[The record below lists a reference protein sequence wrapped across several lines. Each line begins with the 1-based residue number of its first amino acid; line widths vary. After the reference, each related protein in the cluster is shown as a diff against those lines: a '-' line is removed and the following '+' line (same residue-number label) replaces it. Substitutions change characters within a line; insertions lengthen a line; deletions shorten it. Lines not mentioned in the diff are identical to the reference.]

1 MKQEKQQVY
10 SIRKLKNAVG
20 SVAIYSLLFGVP
32 AVALGSQ
39 LLSVETVKADE
50 VQSRIIYENRA
61 PSAELDKY
69 GTNNNAVSKIEE
81 IKTVEGNLRYKVT
94 FADDIDVSKGVT
106 FNTNGNSYY
115 IPERKLNYQN
125 ANVGEV
131 THTKSNDDV
140 SIKSDRDFNSFDEYF
155 NYLKNLDVNNL
166 SGKIKIQF
174 NETFKKYNKNR
185 YVEFEIKKPGDSAYL
200 GYILYKNKDSKV
212 KEFLDFSKNTTY
224 KINFNNQVLYSKDLT
239 LKNGGNQVSD
249 NSLRYEN
256 ELGNPKPGQSS
267 SSLIN
272 DRPNYFNSLY
282 YFSPNLTKNNYADGF
297 GKPYL
302 NKGTRIKIKINSE
315 VVSHNFKVGDDL
327 ILSNSFI
334 DRSSYVPL
342 WNDNSNVVKLS
353 TPNSSNPLSEN
364 SKINAKVI
372 NVSDKEIEYEIKN
385 DVLIRSTSGTD
396 YSLTTDFSDKFTLK
410 DNFLDKIDK
419 SEYVK
424 KLKDRNVDGF
434 FGNVVT
440 EIKEPGKEYNVISTS
455 NIRAT
460 INPNFVFGESSTGT
474 VKVKY
479 LDENNKEIAPT
490 ETVALNKPWYE
501 SVNIEKKSI
510 ENYDFVSSDLP
521 LKDIVGSGE
530 RTVTLKYKSR
540 IKEATRDIPFNTVYK
555 ENPLRDKGVQTVQT
569 NGVTGVESYK
579 TLNDQE
585 IPNSAVVKKAKVD
598 KVVLVGTKPKVDVEN
613 IPYTTRYEND
623 DTLQKENKVIKV
635 KGVNGTKTTTTTY
648 TVNPTNG
655 NVSETVGNPVIKN
668 PIEEVIKVGTKP
680 KVDTEVLNYTTRYEA
695 DETKDKGIKS
705 TKIEGVN
712 GSKVTTTTYTVNPT
726 NGNVSE
732 TVGNPVIKNPVEK
745 VVLVGTKPKVDT
757 EVLNYT
763 TRYEADTTKDKAT
776 REVVQHGVN
785 GSKVTTTTYTVNPTN
800 GNVSETVG
808 TPVVTNPVEEIVKIG
823 AKTLVK
829 ETPIKYTESTIENNE
844 LPKGTT
850 RVKVEGKDGKIIT
863 TTTYTV
869 NPKAGEIT
877 ENVTEKQE
885 DAVNKVIEK
894 GTKVTDIF
902 IPDLTNDLGVNGEAP
917 NQPNE
922 AERIINVGA
931 KPKVEEI
938 VIPFEREYEDDS
950 TMLPSEERKVRDGVN
965 GKLTRTT
972 NYEVDS
978 QTGKVTEKVTETREE
993 PVNELYK
1000 RGTGVTSKIPFE
1012 TTEKENPNIL
1022 PSESGKVLVE
1032 GEEGVLHP
1040 DGKTVIKKPVNKVVE
1055 KGTGVTTPIPKG
1067 DYKVIEDPTLP
1078 EGQEVI
1084 DNEGEDGILHP
1095 DGKTIIKEK
1104 VQPVKRIG
1112 KPVTS
1117 KGDENPPVVNEE
1129 KLIVTQYVNENGE
1142 TIKTL
1147 EGQIDTP
1154 ENYLKDEKG
1163 NITYQLDDS
1172 KQKEEKDGL
1181 ITYYYKKPVSSNGL
1195 EKPPVLEVED
1205 LIITQYIDNNGK
1217 VVTTIEDK
1225 VEKPDK
1231 YLKDK
1236 DGNITHE
1243 LDENK
1248 PKDENG
1254 GVVKYYYKT
1263 ITTSK
1268 GTDLPPVHELP
1279 ELKVIIVRDETG
1291 KEIKSYIESEF
1302 NKEDLDKEYDYIK
1315 GPEDKGNGITE
1326 YIYQTKINKPKDKL
1340 EVENIN
1346 KLTDREKETLK
1357 EKVKEVNPD
1366 KFITI
1371 GEDGLIRLYDK
1382 EDKTD
1387 IVQTLKISD
1396 FIFVK
1401 PKQEK
1406 VEIVEVPQNSK
1417 PKEEPKVRELP
1428 NTNSASVLASL
1439 ISSTMGT
1446 LGLAFTKRK
1455 KK

>member
-50 VQSRIIYENRA
+50 AQSRIIYENRT

-249 NSLRYEN
+249 NSVRYEN

-282 YFSPNLTKNNYADGF
+282 YFSPNLTKNNYTQGF

-302 NKGTRIKIKINSE
+302 NRGTRIKIKINSE

-353 TPNSSNPLSEN
+353 TSNSSNPLSEN

-372 NVSDKEIEYEIKN
+372 NVSDKEIEYEIKD

-555 ENPLRDKGVQTVQT
+555 ENPLRDKGVQTVQI

-648 TVNPTNG
+648 TVNSN
-655 NVSETVGNPVIKN
+655 
-668 PIEEVIKVGTKP
+668 
-680 KVDTEVLNYTTRYEA
+680 
-695 DETKDKGIKS
+695 
-705 TKIEGVN
+705 
-712 GSKVTTTTYTVNPT
+712 

-869 NPKAGEIT
+869 NPKTGEIT

-894 GTKVTDIF
+894 GTKVTYIF

-972 NYEVDS
+972 NYNVDS

-1032 GEEGVLHP
+1032 GEEGTLHP
-1040 DGKTVIKKPVNKVVE
+1040 DGKTIIKKPVNKVVE

-1095 DGKTIIKEK
+1095 DGKTVIKEK

-1163 NITYQLDDS
+1163 NITYQLDES

-1195 EKPPVLEVED
+1195 ELPPVLEVED
-1205 LIITQYIDNNGK
+1205 LTITQYIDNNGK
-1217 VVTTIEDK
+1217 VIETIEDK
-1225 VEKPDK
+1225 VETPNK

-1243 LDENK
+1243 LDESK

-1254 GVVKYYYKT
+1254 GVIKYYYKS

-1268 GTDLPPVHELP
+1268 GTELPPVHELP

-1291 KEIKSYIESEF
+1291 KEIKTYTESEF

-1357 EKVKEVNPD
+1357 EKVKDVNPD

-1406 VEIVEVPQNSK
+1406 VEIVEVSQSSK
-1417 PKEEPKVRELP
+1417 PKEEPKERELP
-1428 NTNSASVLASL
+1428 NTNSASVLTSL
-1439 ISSTMGT
+1439 ISSTIGS

>member
-32 AVALGSQ
+32 SVALGSQ
-39 LLSVETVKADE
+39 LVSVETVKADE
-50 VQSRIIYENRA
+50 AQSRIIYENRA

-81 IKTVEGNLRYKVT
+81 IKTLEGNLRYKVT

-106 FNTNGNSYY
+106 LNTTGKSFY
-115 IPERKLNYQN
+115 IPERRLNYKN
-125 ANVGEV
+125 DYVGDIQYLSDKGQTIKEA
-131 THTKSNDDV
+131 KSF
-140 SIKSDRDFNSFDEYF
+140 SGFNEYST
-155 NYLKNLDVNNL
+155 YLKNFDVNTL
-166 SGKIKIQF
+166 TGKVNITFK
-174 NETFKKYNKNR
+174 NNFKKYNKNR
-185 YVEFEIKKPGDSAYL
+185 FIEFEVTKPGDTGYL
-200 GYILYKNKDSKV
+200 GYLQYREKNAELNDYLSVSKTANYS
-212 KEFLDFSKNTTY
+212 L
-224 KINFNNQVLYSKDLT
+224 NFNNTVLYSKDVKLNNHASQINEQPVKYSSE
-239 LKNGGNQVSD
+239 LGEARAGQGSGVNIYNEPNYI
-249 NSLRYEN
+249 NSL
-256 ELGNPKPGQSS
+256 
-267 SSLIN
+267 
-272 DRPNYFNSLY
+272 FY
-282 YFSPNLTKNNYADGF
+282 YSPNIKKNTIENAA
-297 GKPYL
+297 GKTYL
-302 NKGTRIKIKINSE
+302 AKGTKIKIKINSE
-315 VVSHNFKVGDDL
+315 VVEHKFKVGEEFT
-327 ILSNSFI
+327 LSNNI
-334 DRSSYVPL
+334 TAKTSYDNI
-342 WNDNSNVVKLS
+342 WNDNSNFVTIAANNV
-353 TPNSSNPLSEN
+353 NSLQD
-364 SKINAKVI
+364 NANIPVTITK
-372 NVSDKEIEYEIKN
+372 VSDKEIEYELKEN
-385 DVLIRSTSGTD
+385 ALIRSNND
-396 YSLTTDFSDKFTLK
+396 YDLTTTFRNKFFLK
-410 DNFLDKIDK
+410 DNFLDNINKQDYI
-419 SEYVK
+419 K
-424 KLKDRNVDGF
+424 KLKDRNIDGV
-434 FGNVVT
+434 FGEIST
-440 EIKEPGKEYNVISTS
+440 EIKEPNGEYKVIYNSQINAS
-455 NIRAT
+455 
-460 INPNFVFGESSTGT
+460 INPNLVFGESSTGT

-501 SVNIEKKSI
+501 SVNVEKKSI
-510 ENYDFVSSDLP
+510 DNYDFVSSDLP

-530 RTVTLKYKSR
+530 RTITLKYKSR
-540 IKEATRDIPFNTVYK
+540 IKEATRDIPFNTIYK
-555 ENPLRDKGVQTVQT
+555 ENPLKDKGVQTVQT

-598 KVVLVGTKPKVDVEN
+598 KVVLVGTK
-613 IPYTTRYEND
+613 
-623 DTLQKENKVIKV
+623 
-635 KGVNGTKTTTTTY
+635 
-648 TVNPTNG
+648 
-655 NVSETVGNPVIKN
+655 S
-668 PIEEVIKVGTKP
+668 

-695 DETKDKGIKS
+695 DETKDKGVKS

-745 VVLVGTKPKVDT
+745 VVLVGTKPKIDT

-763 TRYEADTTKDKAT
+763 TRYEADTTKDKTT
-776 REVVQHGVN
+776 REVVQKGVN
-785 GSKVTTTTYTVNPTN
+785 GTKVITTTYTVNPTN

-808 TPVVTNPVEEIVKIG
+808 KPVITNPIEEVIKIG
-823 AKTLVK
+823 AKTLIK
-829 ETPIKYTESTIENNE
+829 ETPIKYTESTVENNE

-869 NPKAGEIT
+869 NPATGAIT
-877 ENVTEKQE
+877 ENSTEKRE

-1078 EGQEVI
+1078 EGKEVI

-1104 VQPVKRIG
+1104 VQPVKRVG

-1129 KLIVTQYVNENGE
+1129 KLIVTQYVNENEE

-1147 EGQIDTP
+1147 EGHIDTP

-1163 NITYQLDDS
+1163 NITYQLDES

-1217 VVTTIEDK
+1217 IVTTIEDK
-1225 VEKPDK
+1225 VENPDK
-1231 YLKDK
+1231 YLKNK

-1291 KEIKSYIESEF
+1291 KEIKSYIESDF

-1406 VEIVEVPQNSK
+1406 VEIVEVPQSSK
-1417 PKEEPKVRELP
+1417 PKEEPKERELP
-1428 NTNSASVLASL
+1428 NTNSASVLTSL
-1439 ISSTMGT
+1439 ISSTIGS

>member
-39 LLSVETVKADE
+39 LVSVETVKADE
-50 VQSRIIYENRA
+50 SQSRIIYENRT

-94 FADDIDVSKGVT
+94 FADNIDVSKGVT

-125 ANVGEV
+125 VNVGEV

-140 SIKSDRDFNSFDEYF
+140 SIKSDRDFNSFNEYF

-249 NSLRYEN
+249 NSVRYEN

-585 IPNSAVVKKAKVD
+585 IPNSAVVKKAKV
-598 KVVLVGTKPKVDVEN
+598 
-613 IPYTTRYEND
+613 
-623 DTLQKENKVIKV
+623 
-635 KGVNGTKTTTTTY
+635 
-648 TVNPTNG
+648 
-655 NVSETVGNPVIKN
+655 
-668 PIEEVIKVGTKP
+668 
-680 KVDTEVLNYTTRYEA
+680 
-695 DETKDKGIKS
+695 
-705 TKIEGVN
+705 
-712 GSKVTTTTYTVNPT
+712 
-726 NGNVSE
+726 
-732 TVGNPVIKNPVEK
+732 EK

-869 NPKAGEIT
+869 NPKTGEIT

-894 GTKVTDIF
+894 GTKVIDIF

-938 VIPFEREYEDDS
+938 VIPFEKEYEDDS

-972 NYEVDS
+972 NYDVDS

-1032 GEEGVLHP
+1032 GEDGVLHP

-1163 NITYQLDDS
+1163 NITYQLDES

-1406 VEIVEVPQNSK
+1406 VEIVEVPQSSK
-1417 PKEEPKVRELP
+1417 PKEEPKERELP
-1428 NTNSASVLASL
+1428 NTNSASVLTSL
-1439 ISSTMGT
+1439 ISSTIGS

>member
-39 LLSVETVKADE
+39 LVSVETVKADE
-50 VQSRIIYENRA
+50 VQGRIVYENKS
-61 PSAELDKY
+61 PNSELDKY
-69 GTNNNAVSKIEE
+69 GTNNNAVTKIEE
-81 IKTVEGNLRYKVT
+81 IQTVEGNLRYRIT
-94 FADDIDVSKGVT
+94 FADDVDVSKGVT
-106 FNTNGNSYY
+106 LNTTGKNFY
-115 IPERKLNYQN
+115 IPESKLNYQN
-125 ANVGEV
+125 DYVGDIQYSLD
-131 THTKSNDDV
+131 KGK
-140 SIKSDRDFNSFDEYF
+140 SIKDAKNFNSFNEYSS
-155 NYLKNLDVNNL
+155 YLKSFDTNTLT
-166 SGKIKIQF
+166 GKVSITFKE
-174 NETFKKYNKNR
+174 NFKKYNKNR
-185 YVEFEIKKPGDSAYL
+185 FIEFEVQKPGDTAYL
-200 GYILYKNKDSKV
+200 GYLEYREKNAELNDYLSVSKSSNNS
-212 KEFLDFSKNTTY
+212 L
-224 KINFNNQVLYSKDLT
+224 NFNNTVLYSKNVNLNNHAIQINE
-239 LKNGGNQVSD
+239 KPIKYS
-249 NSLRYEN
+249 S
-256 ELGNPKPGQSS
+256 ELGEIRISQGSGSEIDNK
-267 SSLIN
+267 
-272 DRPNYFNSLY
+272 PNYLNYLFY
-282 YFSPNLTKNNYADGF
+282 YSPNIQKNNIENGA
-297 GKPYL
+297 GKTYL
-302 NKGTRIKIKINSE
+302 AKGTKIKVKINSE
-315 VVSHNFKVGDDL
+315 VISHKFKVGEEFT
-327 ILSNSFI
+327 LSNNI
-334 DRSSYVPL
+334 RSKISYNNI
-342 WNDNSNVVKLS
+342 WNDNSNFVRIETNTGNDLK
-353 TPNSSNPLSEN
+353 EN
-364 SKINAKVI
+364 ANIPVI
-372 NVSDKEIEYEIKN
+372 VTKVSDKEIEYEFKEN
-385 DVLIRSTSGTD
+385 VLIRSNNEYD
-396 YSLTTDFSDKFTLK
+396 LTTALRNNKFILK
-410 DNFLDKIDK
+410 DNFLDNINK
-419 SEYVK
+419 ENYLK
-424 KLKDRNVDGF
+424 KLKERDIDGL
-434 FGNVVT
+434 FGGIST
-440 EIKEPGKEYNVISTS
+440 EIKEPGKEYKEISS
-455 NIRAT
+455 SEIHAR
-460 INPNFVFGESSTGT
+460 INPNLVFGESSTGT

-479 LDENNKEIAPT
+479 LDENNKEIAPA
-490 ETVALNKPWYE
+490 ETIALNKPWYE

-540 IKEATRDIPFNTVYK
+540 IKEATRDIPFNTIYK

-695 DETKDKGIKS
+695 D
-705 TKIEGVN
+705 
-712 GSKVTTTTYTVNPT
+712 
-726 NGNVSE
+726 
-732 TVGNPVIKNPVEK
+732 
-745 VVLVGTKPKVDT
+745 
-757 EVLNYT
+757 
-763 TRYEADTTKDKAT
+763 TTKDKAT

-800 GNVSETVG
+800 GNVSEIVG

-869 NPKAGEIT
+869 NPKTGEIT

-885 DAVNKVIEK
+885 EAINKVIEK

-922 AERIINVGA
+922 AERIINVGT

-972 NYEVDS
+972 NYDVDS
-978 QTGKVTEKVTETREE
+978 QTGKVNEKVTETREE

-1040 DGKTVIKKPVNKVVE
+1040 DGKTVIKNPVNKVVE
-1055 KGTGVTTPIPKG
+1055 KGTGVTTLIPKG

-1112 KPVTS
+1112 KPVIS

-1163 NITYQLDDS
+1163 NITYQLDES

-1195 EKPPVLEVED
+1195 ENPPVLEVED
-1205 LIITQYIDNNGK
+1205 LIITQYIDDNGK
-1217 VVTTIEDK
+1217 VIKTIEDK
-1225 VEKPDK
+1225 VEQPDK

-1236 DGNITHE
+1236 DDNITHE
-1243 LDENK
+1243 LDKTKN
-1248 PKDENG
+1248 KDENG
-1254 GVVKYYYKT
+1254 GVVKYYYKS

-1417 PKEEPKVRELP
+1417 SKEEPKVRELP
-1428 NTNSASVLASL
+1428 NTNSASVLTSL
-1439 ISSTMGT
+1439 ISSTIGS

>member
-50 VQSRIIYENRA
+50 AQSRIIYENRT

-249 NSLRYEN
+249 NSVRYEN

-372 NVSDKEIEYEIKN
+372 NVSDKEIEYEIKD

-598 KVVLVGTKPKVDVEN
+598 KVVLVGTKPKVE
-613 IPYTTRYEND
+613 
-623 DTLQKENKVIKV
+623 
-635 KGVNGTKTTTTTY
+635 
-648 TVNPTNG
+648 
-655 NVSETVGNPVIKN
+655 
-668 PIEEVIKVGTKP
+668 
-680 KVDTEVLNYTTRYEA
+680 TEVLNYTTRYEA
-695 DETKDKGIKS
+695 DETKEKGVKS

-712 GSKVTTTTYTVNPT
+712 GSKVTTTTYTVNPA

-745 VVLVGTKPKVDT
+745 VVLVGAKPKVDT

-763 TRYEADTTKDKAT
+763 TRYEADTTKDKAI
-776 REVVQHGVN
+776 REVVQKGVN
-785 GSKVTTTTYTVNPTN
+785 GTKVITTTYTVNPTN

-808 TPVVTNPVEEIVKIG
+808 KPVITNPIEEVIKIG

-869 NPKAGEIT
+869 NPATGAIT
-877 ENVTEKQE
+877 ENSTEKRE

-972 NYEVDS
+972 NYDVDS

-1040 DGKTVIKKPVNKVVE
+1040 DGKTVIKNPVNKVVE

-1067 DYKVIEDPTLP
+1067 DYKIIEDPTLP

-1371 GEDGLIRLYDK
+1371 GEDGLIKLYDK

-1406 VEIVEVPQNSK
+1406 VEIVEVPQSSK
-1417 PKEEPKVRELP
+1417 PKEEPKERELP
-1428 NTNSASVLASL
+1428 NTNSASVLTSL
-1439 ISSTMGT
+1439 ISSTIGS

>member
-106 FNTNGNSYY
+106 LNTTGRSFY
-115 IPERKLNYQN
+115 IPERRLNYQN
-125 ANVGEV
+125 DYVGDIQYLSDKGQTIKEA
-131 THTKSNDDV
+131 KSF
-140 SIKSDRDFNSFDEYF
+140 SSFNEYST
-155 NYLKNLDVNNL
+155 YLKNFDVNTL
-166 SGKIKIQF
+166 TGKVNITFK
-174 NETFKKYNKNR
+174 NNFKKYNKNR
-185 YVEFEIKKPGDSAYL
+185 FIEFEVTKPGDTGYL
-200 GYILYKNKDSKV
+200 GYLQYREKNAELNDYLSVSKTANYS
-212 KEFLDFSKNTTY
+212 L
-224 KINFNNQVLYSKDLT
+224 NFNNTVLYSKDVKLNNHASQINEQSVKYSSE
-239 LKNGGNQVSD
+239 LGEARAGQGSGVNIYNEPNYL
-249 NSLRYEN
+249 NSL
-256 ELGNPKPGQSS
+256 
-267 SSLIN
+267 
-272 DRPNYFNSLY
+272 FY
-282 YFSPNLTKNNYADGF
+282 YSPNIKKNTIENAA
-297 GKPYL
+297 GKTYL
-302 NKGTRIKIKINSE
+302 AKGTKIKIKINSE
-315 VVSHNFKVGDDL
+315 VVEHKFKVGEEFT
-327 ILSNSFI
+327 LSNNI
-334 DRSSYVPL
+334 TTKTSYDNI
-342 WNDNSNVVKLS
+342 WNDNSNFVTIAVNNV
-353 TPNSSNPLSEN
+353 NSLQD
-364 SKINAKVI
+364 NANIPVTITK
-372 NVSDKEIEYEIKN
+372 VSDKEIEYELKEN
-385 DVLIRSTSGTD
+385 ALIRSNND
-396 YSLTTDFSDKFTLK
+396 YDLTTTFRDKFFLK
-410 DNFLDKIDK
+410 DNFLDNINKQDYI
-419 SEYVK
+419 K
-424 KLKDRNVDGF
+424 KLKDRNINGL
-434 FGNVVT
+434 FGSIST
-440 EIKEPGKEYNVISTS
+440 EIKEPNEEYKVIYNSQINAS
-455 NIRAT
+455 
-460 INPNFVFGESSTGT
+460 INPNLVFGESSTGT

-479 LDENNKEIAPT
+479 LDENNKEIAPA
-490 ETVALNKPWYE
+490 ETIALNKPWYE
-501 SVNIEKKSI
+501 SINVEKKTI
-510 ENYDFVSSDLP
+510 ENYDFISSDLP

-530 RTVTLKYKSR
+530 RTITLKYKSR
-540 IKEATRDIPFNTVYK
+540 IKEATRDIPFNTIYK
-555 ENPLRDKGVQTVQT
+555 ENPLKDKGVQTVQT

-579 TLNDQE
+579 TLNGQE

-648 TVNPTNG
+648 TVNSNNG

-668 PIEEVIKVGTKP
+668 PIEEVIKVGTKS
-680 KVDTEVLNYTTRYEA
+680 KVDTEVLNYTTRYES
-695 DETKDKGIKS
+695 DTTKDKATREVAQK
-705 TKIEGVN
+705 GVN
-712 GSKVTTTTYTVNPT
+712 GTKVTTTTYTVNPT

-732 TVGNPVIKNPVEK
+732 TVGKPVI
-745 VVLVGTKPKVDT
+745 
-757 EVLNYT
+757 
-763 TRYEADTTKDKAT
+763 
-776 REVVQHGVN
+776 
-785 GSKVTTTTYTVNPTN
+785 
-800 GNVSETVG
+800 
-808 TPVVTNPVEEIVKIG
+808 TNPIEEVIKIG

-829 ETPIKYTESTIENNE
+829 ETPIKYTEFTVENNE

-869 NPKAGEIT
+869 NPATGAIT
-877 ENVTEKQE
+877 ENSTEKRE

-1117 KGDENPPVVNEE
+1117 KGDENPPIVNEE
-1129 KLIVTQYVNENGE
+1129 ELIVTQYVNENGE

-1147 EGQIDTP
+1147 EGRIDTP
-1154 ENYLKDEKG
+1154 ENYLKDDKG
-1163 NITYQLDDS
+1163 NITYQLDDT

-1195 EKPPVLEVED
+1195 ELPPVLEVED
-1205 LIITQYIDNNGK
+1205 LTITQYIDNNGK
-1217 VVTTIEDK
+1217 VIETIEDK
-1225 VEKPDK
+1225 VETPNK

-1243 LDENK
+1243 LDESK

-1254 GVVKYYYKT
+1254 GVVKYYYKS

-1268 GTDLPPVHELP
+1268 GTELPPVHELP

-1291 KEIKSYIESEF
+1291 KEIKTYTESEF

-1357 EKVKEVNPD
+1357 EKVKDVNPD

-1406 VEIVEVPQNSK
+1406 VEIVEVSQSSK
-1417 PKEEPKVRELP
+1417 PKEGPKERELP
-1428 NTNSASVLASL
+1428 NTNSASVLTSL
-1439 ISSTMGT
+1439 ISSTIGS

>member
-39 LLSVETVKADE
+39 LVSVETVKADE
-50 VQSRIIYENRA
+50 SQSRIIYENRA

-94 FADDIDVSKGVT
+94 FADNIDVSKGVT

-125 ANVGEV
+125 VNVGEV

-249 NSLRYEN
+249 NSVRYEN

-372 NVSDKEIEYEIKN
+372 NVSDKEIEYEIKD

-579 TLNDQE
+579 TLNDKE
-585 IPNSAVVKKAKVD
+585 IPNSSVVKKAKVD

-648 TVNPTNG
+648 TVNSN
-655 NVSETVGNPVIKN
+655 
-668 PIEEVIKVGTKP
+668 
-680 KVDTEVLNYTTRYEA
+680 
-695 DETKDKGIKS
+695 
-705 TKIEGVN
+705 
-712 GSKVTTTTYTVNPT
+712 

-785 GSKVTTTTYTVNPTN
+785 GTRVITTTYTVNPTN
-800 GNVSETVG
+800 GNVSEIVG
-808 TPVVTNPVEEIVKIG
+808 KPVITNPIEEVIKIG

-869 NPKAGEIT
+869 NPATGAIT
-877 ENVTEKQE
+877 ENSTEKRE

-922 AERIINVGA
+922 AERIIHVGA

-972 NYEVDS
+972 NYDVDS

-1012 TTEKENPNIL
+1012 TIEKENPNIL

-1032 GEEGVLHP
+1032 GEEGILHP

-1055 KGTGVTTPIPKG
+1055 KGTGVTTSIPKG
-1067 DYKVIEDPTLP
+1067 DYKIIEDPTLP

-1104 VQPVKRIG
+1104 GQPVKRIG

-1163 NITYQLDDS
+1163 NITYQLDES

-1195 EKPPVLEVED
+1195 ENPPVLEVED

-1371 GEDGLIRLYDK
+1371 GEDGLIKLYDK

-1406 VEIVEVPQNSK
+1406 VEIVEVPQSSK
-1417 PKEEPKVRELP
+1417 PKEEPKERELP
-1428 NTNSASVLASL
+1428 KTNSASVLTSL
-1439 ISSTMGT
+1439 ISSTIGS

>member
-1 MKQEKQQVY
+1 M
-10 SIRKLKNAVG
+10 
-20 SVAIYSLLFGVP
+20 
-32 AVALGSQ
+32 
-39 LLSVETVKADE
+39 
-50 VQSRIIYENRA
+50 
-61 PSAELDKY
+61 
-69 GTNNNAVSKIEE
+69 
-81 IKTVEGNLRYKVT
+81 
-94 FADDIDVSKGVT
+94 
-106 FNTNGNSYY
+106 
-115 IPERKLNYQN
+115 
-125 ANVGEV
+125 
-131 THTKSNDDV
+131 
-140 SIKSDRDFNSFDEYF
+140 
-155 NYLKNLDVNNL
+155 KNLDVNNL

-249 NSLRYEN
+249 NSVRYEN

-353 TPNSSNPLSEN
+353 TSNSSNPLSEN

-372 NVSDKEIEYEIKN
+372 NVSDKEIEYEIKD
-385 DVLIRSTSGTD
+385 DVLMRSTSGTD

-555 ENPLRDKGVQTVQT
+555 ENPLRDKGVQTVQI

-648 TVNPTNG
+648 TVNSN
-655 NVSETVGNPVIKN
+655 
-668 PIEEVIKVGTKP
+668 
-680 KVDTEVLNYTTRYEA
+680 
-695 DETKDKGIKS
+695 
-705 TKIEGVN
+705 
-712 GSKVTTTTYTVNPT
+712 

-869 NPKAGEIT
+869 NPKTGEIT

-972 NYEVDS
+972 NYNVDS

-1032 GEEGVLHP
+1032 GEEGTLHP
-1040 DGKTVIKKPVNKVVE
+1040 DGKTIIKKPVNKVVE

-1095 DGKTIIKEK
+1095 DGKTVIKEK

-1129 KLIVTQYVNENGE
+1129 ELIVTQYVNENGE

-1147 EGQIDTP
+1147 KGQIDTP

-1248 PKDENG
+1248 PKNENG

-1268 GTDLPPVHELP
+1268 GTELPPVHELP

-1291 KEIKSYIESEF
+1291 KEIKTYTESEF

-1387 IVQTLKISD
+1387 VVQTLKISD

-1406 VEIVEVPQNSK
+1406 VEIVEISQSSK
-1417 PKEEPKVRELP
+1417 PKEEPKERELP
-1428 NTNSASVLASL
+1428 NTNSASVLTSL
-1439 ISSTMGT
+1439 ISSTIGS
-1446 LGLAFTKRK
+1446 LGLALTKRK